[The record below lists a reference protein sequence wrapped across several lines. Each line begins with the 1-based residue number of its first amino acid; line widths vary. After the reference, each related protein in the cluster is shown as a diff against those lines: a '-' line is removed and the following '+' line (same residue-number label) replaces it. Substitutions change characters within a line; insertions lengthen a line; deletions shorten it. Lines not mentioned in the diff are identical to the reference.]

1 MIKVLNIC
9 AAVTMVASSA
19 VVAGDAAKG
28 EKGFNKCKVENEI
41 NFQIKNLLPLIF
53 NISSFWLKLISSL

>member
-28 EKGFNKCKVENEI
+28 EKG
-41 NFQIKNLLPLIF
+41 
-53 NISSFWLKLISSL
+53 LISVNPVI

>member
-19 VVAGDAAKG
+19 VVRGMLRK
-28 EKGFNKCKVENEI
+28 ERRV
-41 NFQIKNLLPLIF
+41 
-53 NISSFWLKLISSL
+53 LISVNPVI

>member
-28 EKGFNKCKVENEI
+28 EKGFNKCK
-41 NFQIKNLLPLIF
+41 
-53 NISSFWLKLISSL
+53 S